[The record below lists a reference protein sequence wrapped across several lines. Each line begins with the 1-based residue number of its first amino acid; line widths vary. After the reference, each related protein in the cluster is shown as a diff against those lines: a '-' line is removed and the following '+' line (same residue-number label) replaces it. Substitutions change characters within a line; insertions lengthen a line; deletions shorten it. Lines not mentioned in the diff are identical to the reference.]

1 MRPRPASA
9 PPAERA
15 SPAPAREPAPA
26 AARAMERTR
35 LGGSPGPRANQRA
48 ASLGSSGPPL
58 PHLPEVELPNKDTP
72 PDISGEPIR
81 RAESMPLSPQ
91 ARGSRR
97 HLSPNT
103 QRRAWRGS
111 AVGGDTQRA
120 SARVSEPEAEAEAET
135 AESLARRRSG
145 GLSISQRLSALVGQ
159 PGLHQTVGGKSA
171 IQTRGDSARTGE
183 ENQPTRFAS
192 PWSKQGTAIGA
203 YEEFVSPATATVPIS
218 APDSLKVSPL
228 PPPPQE
234 TARALHHVNSGD
246 DLARGGV
253 IPNSNPSPISP

>member
-1 MRPRPASA
+1 VRPRPASA

-15 SPAPAREPAPA
+15 SPAPAREPRQQQP
-26 AARAMERTR
+26 
-35 LGGSPGPRANQRA
+35 LGGAPGPRPNQRA

-58 PHLPEVELPNKDTP
+58 PHLPEVELPSKDTP

-120 SARVSEPEAEAEAET
+120 SARVGEPEPEAEAET

-145 GLSISQRLSALVGQ
+145 G
-159 PGLHQTVGGKSA
+159 H
-171 IQTRGDSARTGE
+171 
-183 ENQPTRFAS
+183 
-192 PWSKQGTAIGA
+192 
-203 YEEFVSPATATVPIS
+203 
-218 APDSLKVSPL
+218 L
-228 PPPPQE
+228 P
-234 TARALHHVNSGD
+234 
-246 DLARGGV
+246 
-253 IPNSNPSPISP
+253 

>member
-15 SPAPAREPAPA
+15 SPAPAREPTKGLAV
-26 AARAMERTR
+26 ERTR
-35 LGGSPGPRANQRA
+35 LGGSAGPRANQRA

-120 SARVSEPEAEAEAET
+120 SARVSEPEPEAEAET
-135 AESLARRRSG
+135 AEALARRRSG
-145 GLSISQRLSALVGQ
+145 G
-159 PGLHQTVGGKSA
+159 H
-171 IQTRGDSARTGE
+171 
-183 ENQPTRFAS
+183 
-192 PWSKQGTAIGA
+192 
-203 YEEFVSPATATVPIS
+203 
-218 APDSLKVSPL
+218 L
-228 PPPPQE
+228 P
-234 TARALHHVNSGD
+234 
-246 DLARGGV
+246 
-253 IPNSNPSPISP
+253 